1 MNWFFITVGYS
12 GLSPKAPGTAGSLLA
27 LILGLGILLTLGSQ
41 TLFLA
46 MALATVAGI
55 KMIDTYEK
63 ESGIHDDKRI
73 VIDEL
78 AGMWLAL
85 CIAPGIDL
93 SVETL
98 MNFES
103 GAAVQVILAFV
114 FFRLFDIKKPSYIG
128 RIDRDV
134 HGGMG
139 VMGDDLL
146 AGVAAGI
153 SAALCWQGWLK
164 FSGFLAA

>member
-1 MNWFFITVGYS
+1 M
-12 GLSPKAPGTAGSLLA
+12 
-27 LILGLGILLTLGSQ
+27 LTLGSQ

-46 MALATVAGI
+46 MALATLVGI
-55 KMIDTYEK
+55 KMIDTYEQ

-93 SVETL
+93 SMETL
-98 MNFES
+98 MHFEN

-114 FFRLFDIKKPSYIG
+114 FFRFFDITKPSYIG

-134 HGGMG
+134 SGGKG

-153 SAALCWQGWLK
+153 IV
-164 FSGFLAA
+164 